1 MLPSRFFWGEQS
13 QHLLS
18 FPQKL
23 HNWLQVTN
31 LGWVGEVTV
40 ETVLSSVKKYLSW
53 EGRDLWEFFRPKTW
67 KASFTNLIVSI
78 HQNTPWQ
85 QKSSLQSC
93 KGRSI
98 CCSQEGTSV
107 TPHVNQP
114 SQDSGGRDGGSKKI
128 SLGNGGEDDDSK
140 YSNLHFFL
148 CLFLGIL
155 EVALLSGKNM
165 DKIDLSYIPVWTHWM
180 ER

>member
-1 MLPSRFFWGEQS
+1 MRVFQTENMKSLIHQLNCINSPK
-13 QHLLS
+13 HTMTA
-18 FPQKL
+18 K
-23 HNWLQVTN
+23 
-31 LGWVGEVTV
+31 
-40 ETVLSSVKKYLSW
+40 VLSSV
-53 EGRDLWEFFRPKTW
+53 
-67 KASFTNLIVSI
+67 
-78 HQNTPWQ
+78 
-85 QKSSLQSC
+85 LQR
-93 KGRSI
+93 RSI

-165 DKIDLSYIPVWTHWM
+165 DKIDLSYIPV
-180 ER
+180 